1 MRGYLQSSNETM
13 TPLGKSADAACG
25 KMTEDKLWFEYKMK
39 KSIQAREELILRY
52 APLVKIHAGQL
63 ASTGVHTDYEECL
76 SYGILGLIDAIDR
89 FNPDFDISFKYYAAY
104 RIRGSI
110 IDGMRKMGRIPD
122 FICQNVKRIE
132 KATQKLFA
140 ESGSMPSDN
149 EIADALEISLEKYN
163 EWVQDIACSIPL
175 SLDTPVNL
183 DDEGEAITL
192 LDTLADSREKEPL
205 AIAEKQ
211 ELKRVL
217 AAAIDSLT
225 ETERLVLTLYYYEEL
240 TLKEIGMILDITES
254 RVSQIHTKTI
264 LKLRGRLRS
273 PAWKE
278 RL

>member
-1 MRGYLQSSNETM
+1 ML
-13 TPLGKSADAACG
+13 
-25 KMTEDKLWFEYKMK
+25 
-39 KSIQAREELILRY
+39 
-52 APLVKIHAGQL
+52 H
-63 ASTGVHTDYEECL
+63 TGF
-76 SYGILGLIDAIDR
+76 G
-89 FNPDFDISFKYYAAY
+89 
-104 RIRGSI
+104 GSI
-110 IDGMRKMGRIPD
+110 IDGMRKISRIPD

-149 EIADALEISLEKYN
+149 EMPYLEISLEKYN
-163 EWVQDIACSIPL
+163 DGCRILPAVFHCPG
-175 SLDTPVNL
+175 TPVNL

-240 TLKEIGMILDITES
+240 TLKEIGMILDITDS
-254 RVSQIHTKTI
+254 RVSQIHTKTS